1 MESLS
6 FSPRHPEGK
15 KSPPFQ
21 SFPSP
26 CFIHIVLPPLTFLDP
41 ATAPQNRDT
50 TWKVMQ
56 KVRGTEVKMRGSG
69 ARKRRERKKHH
80 EQITVSFFFF
90 LFCIARRYQAAGAS
104 SASMEGYLCDLGRC
118 ILRAQT
124 SFSSQF
130 FIITLSTPAMNAIV
144 IRVILFNIITTL
156 HTPFQ

>member
-6 FSPRHPEGK
+6 FFPRHPEGK

-21 SFPSP
+21 YFPSP

-50 TWKVMQ
+50 TWKAMQ

-69 ARKRRERKKHH
+69 ARKREKK
-80 EQITVSFFFF
+80 ITEITISFFFF

-104 SASMEGYLCDLGRC
+104 FASMKGYLCDLGRC

-130 FIITLSTPAMNAIV
+130 FIITLSTPTMNAIA